1 MLLRAVAA
9 TFPVVSTPTWDAL
22 RERWPNATA
31 SRFVDADGLRW
42 HVQIAGDGPTIVL
55 LHGSGAATHTW
66 RDVLPLLAQSFTVV
80 AMDLPGHGF
89 TTRPEATGM
98 TLDRMS
104 ASVRELL
111 RVLHVNPIALAGH
124 SAGGAI
130 ALSLAGEWPSASIV
144 GINAALAPPNALMS
158 LLTPGV
164 ELLTHS
170 GLTGFLTAKLAE
182 SDFVFDSLM
191 KSTGSRISR
200 EQLALYRAF
209 ATSREHAG
217 AVMSMFAGWD
227 LNALARKL
235 PTISNRVTLAVGLR
249 DEWVPAADTAEI
261 AKRLP
266 NATLVSIPDAGHL
279 AHEEL
284 PERVVKLVAE
294 AVA

>member
-1 MLLRAVAA
+1 MN
-9 TFPVVSTPTWDAL
+9 TPTWDTL
-22 RERWPNATA
+22 RTRWPNADT
-31 SRFVDADGLRW
+31 SRFVDAAGLRW
-42 HVQIAGDGPTIVL
+42 HVQMAGSGPAIVL

-66 RDVLPLLAQSFTVV
+66 RDVLPLLAKSFTVV

-89 TTRPEATGM
+89 TSRPDASRM
-98 TLDRMS
+98 TLAGMS
-104 ASVRELL
+104 DAVRELL
-111 RVLHVNPIALAGH
+111 RVLDVTPHALIGH

-130 ALSLAGEWPSASIV
+130 ALWLASEWPDASIV

-158 LLTPGV
+158 FLTPGV
-164 ELLTHS
+164 ELLTQS

-191 KSTGSRISR
+191 KSTGSSISR

-227 LNALARKL
+227 LSALARKL
-235 PTISNRVTLAVGLR
+235 PAITNRVSLIVGLR
-249 DEWVPAADTAEI
+249 DEWVPASDTARI
-261 AKRLP
+261 AKSLT
-266 NATLVSIPDAGHL
+266 NATLIELRDAGHL
-279 AHEEL
+279 AHEEM
-284 PERVVKLVAE
+284 PARVSEIISE